1 MSRKSPPVL
10 LRPLLFTGFLA
21 LTTGMSVAQ
30 TVPDAGQ
37 LLREQ
42 PRAPVAPPTKPLEIA
57 PDRPTEAGAD
67 TGLRILVKGFNIKGA
82 VLLSEAELQT
92 RLQFAIGQELS
103 LRQLQDLARQL
114 IAHYAER
121 GYLARIVLPPQDIK
135 DGIVTI
141 QIIEGRRGSL
151 QIESQDSGID
161 AARIQRFIDAR
172 IDAGESM
179 NINHLGEAL
188 ANLNEQPGISV
199 RAALKPGRGEG
210 DVDLVVQAAA
220 TSPVDYFLGANN
232 HGPRATGEWQATAG
246 ATLNNP
252 SGNFDSLTIQAN
264 SADGVGFGRLDYT
277 LALGDR
283 GMRAG
288 VHASRLN
295 YRITQSD
302 LAALHA
308 HGTADSHGASV
319 SYPLVNQPQLT
330 LRLEY
335 KLEEKRLIDRTEVGE
350 TGNRRVTTHTAGI
363 GGHIVGAPDNLLG
376 AGILSFNTAIV
387 SGTTEQKNETA
398 RDLDA
403 LTRHSTGQFAKLT
416 YQLGYLLPLSGNWS
430 LNASLRGQFANK
442 NLDSSERISL
452 GGPGGV
458 RAYPVAEATGDE
470 GSVASVSLDHKLQ
483 DNLSARLFLDAGS
496 VTINHNTWAGWN
508 AGAPNQLNRHDLL
521 GAGLGLDWRIAK
533 EALLSLIIATPL
545 GNNPGRDA
553 QGRNNDGSAP
563 NARGWLNLVVRF

>member
-1 MSRKSPPVL
+1 MPRKSPPVL

-21 LTTGMSVAQ
+21 LTTSMSAAQ
-30 TVPDAGQ
+30 TAPDAGQ

-42 PRAPVAPPTKPLEIA
+42 PRAPVAAPTKPIEIT
-57 PDRPTEAGAD
+57 PERPAEAGAD
-67 TGLRILVKGFNIKGA
+67 TGLRILVKGFKIQGA
-82 VLLSEAELQT
+82 VLLSEAELQS

-103 LRQLQDLARQL
+103 LRQLQDLASRL

-121 GYLARIVLPPQDIK
+121 GYLARIVLPPQDIQ
-135 DGIVTI
+135 DGIVTL

-151 QIESQDSGID
+151 RIESQDAGID

-172 IDAGESM
+172 LDAGDSM

-188 ANLNEQPGISV
+188 ANLNEQPGVSV

-220 TSPVDYFLGANN
+220 TSPVDYFLGTNN
-232 HGPRATGEWQATAG
+232 HGARATGEWQATAG

-264 SADGVGFGRLDYT
+264 GADGVGFGRLDYT

-283 GMRAG
+283 GLRAG
-288 VHASRLN
+288 VHVSQLS

-302 LAALHA
+302 LAALRA
-308 HGTADSHGASV
+308 QGSADSHGASV
-319 SYPLVNQPQLT
+319 SYPLVNQSQLV
-330 LRLEY
+330 LRLDY

-363 GGHIVGAPDNLLG
+363 GGHIVGTPDNLLG
-376 AGILSFNTAIV
+376 AGILSFNAAIV

-403 LTRHSTGQFAKLT
+403 LTRRSTGQFAKFT
-416 YQLGYLLPLSGNWS
+416 YQLGYLLPLADNWS
-430 LNASLRGQFANK
+430 LNASLRGQLANK

-458 RAYPVAEATGDE
+458 RAYPVAEATGDA
-470 GSVASVSLDHKLQ
+470 GSVASVSFDYKLQ

-496 VTINHNTWAGWN
+496 VTINRHTWAGWN
-508 AGAPNQLNRHDLL
+508 AGNPNQLNRHDLL
-521 GAGLGLDWRIAK
+521 GAGLGLDWRVSK
-533 EALLSLIIATPL
+533 EALLSLIVATPL

-553 QGRNNDGSAP
+553 QGRNNDGSASST
-563 NARGWLNLVVRF
+563 RGWLNLVFRF